1 MPRKTIHVAAE
12 NPLYRESLR
21 QTLQDYDI
29 GDVVLASDQGA
40 LGVEA
45 ARFTQPSILI
55 VSTSAEDDTIA
66 HLHRYRQAAPDA
78 YLIGFAFNEEE
89 ARHLAQGGVDRV
101 VMSGIDRQEM
111 LRVLQEADARTE
123 RSGTD

>member
-1 MPRKTIHVAAE
+1 MPRKTIHIAAE

-21 QTLQDYDI
+21 QTLEDYDI

-40 LGVEA
+40 LGAEA

-55 VSTSAEDDTIA
+55 VSTSVEDDTIA
-66 HLHRYRQAAPDA
+66 HMHRYRQAAPDA

-89 ARHLAQGGVDRV
+89 ARHLQRDGVDRV
-101 VMSGIDRQEM
+101 VRSGIDRAQM
-111 LRVLQEADARTE
+111 IAILADADARTE